1 VQNKKGSVP
10 ILRPTEVRERSAL
23 SKQLRLDVAQLTDVG
38 RKRPHNEDSMAYVVP
53 QEAQVMAKK
62 GALFIVA
69 DGMGGHAAG
78 EVASELAVETVSKL
92 YYLQDDNDDV
102 VTSLL
107 QAIKRA
113 NTLIHQRAAENMLR
127 SGMGTTCVS
136 AVLRGSMAYIA
147 NVGDSRAY
155 LVRKGSVR
163 QVSQD
168 HSWVEEQVRAGLL
181 TRDQARSHAQRNVI
195 TRSLGT
201 QADVDIDIF
210 AERLEEGDTLVLCSD
225 GLSGLILEEELS
237 SIVDKYM
244 PQESVYRLVERANEN
259 GGPDNITAIVIR
271 VLEAGWDPYPVSVG
285 GGSRE
290 AAASMQT
297 AILDSVQQGAAGS
310 PRVEEAFTQPMPPA
324 RLSGPLQAHDGMN
337 GSRPAMLSSQ
347 SKRPRWLVPAI
358 AATLLVMLLVLVGG
372 TLYFLQPNL
381 FVNVDNS
388 LNDANTQIA
397 QARSEISSNRM
408 TTALTSL
415 SNAQKDLRA
424 VQGAFSLSSTQ
435 REKFNSTQSDFV
447 ATTREAINSYNQQ
460 SSITVLPGPTSSSNP
475 INSGNINTRAGN
487 IVTLRDNTG
496 KLDRYT
502 LADDHNI
509 YQIDDH
515 FNMTNKQGLP
525 GNPQVL
531 LIAGN
536 SQELVA
542 LTLLRGNN
550 AAGGMYSL
558 VTLTP
563 QAPDGALKMGNST
576 GVDTTGGFVPRLLA
590 TWQGDAYVILMSPTQ
605 PNKANI
611 LDYPITNDQLN
622 NPSPA
627 LSISISTSIVSMA
640 AFPNHQLFLLNGDG
654 NVQSLLF
661 GNNSQASSV
670 VVQHPIAPPL
680 SASAN
685 SFSLKVNVPMPAQQ
699 PSSFLSVPN
708 AAHATFLTTGQV
720 GNTPGLY
727 VADGSYHRVMLLQP
741 VATSGGSSAAS
752 MTPVSPTPGSAG
764 GGQAQLP
771 ATMKLVQQYTASNNQ
786 LSLVRGMSADP
797 QNPVLYLL
805 TLDGQDSTTANFM
818 SINVGAPKD

>member
-1 VQNKKGSVP
+1 
-10 ILRPTEVRERSAL
+10 L

-53 QEAQVMAKK
+53 KEAQVMAKK

-136 AVLRGSMAYIA
+136 AVLRGNMAYIA

-155 LVRKGSVR
+155 LIRKGKVK

-201 QADVDIDIF
+201 QTDVDVDIF
-210 AERLEEGDTLVLCSD
+210 AEHLEEGDTLVLCTD

-237 SIVDKYM
+237 AIVDKYM

-271 VLEAGWDPYPVSVG
+271 VLEVGWDPYPVSVG
-285 GGSRE
+285 SGSRE
-290 AAASMQT
+290 AAASVQT
-297 AILDSVQQGAAGS
+297 AILGSVQQGAAPGS
-310 PRVEEAFTQPMPPA
+310 SRVEEAFTQPMPPA
-324 RLSGPLQAHDGMN
+324 RLSGPLQSHDGMN
-337 GSRPAMLSSQ
+337 GSRPAVLSSPL
-347 SKRPRWLVPAI
+347 KRPRWMIPAV
-358 AATLLVMLLVLVGG
+358 AAALLVVLLALVGG

-381 FVNVDNS
+381 FVNVDSS
-388 LNDANTQIA
+388 LNDANAQIA
-397 QARSEISSNRM
+397 QARSALSSDRM

-415 SNAQKDLRA
+415 SKAQKDLRA
-424 VQGAFSLSSTQ
+424 VQGAFSLSSAQ
-435 REKFNSTQSDFV
+435 QAKFNSTQSDFV
-447 ATTREAINSYNQQ
+447 ATTREAINNYNQQ
-460 SSITVLPGPTSSSNP
+460 SSITVLPDGPISSSNAV
-475 INSGNINTRAGN
+475 NSGNTNTRAGS

-515 FNMTNKQGLP
+515 FNMAKQNLP

-536 SQELVA
+536 GQQLLA
-542 LTLLRGNN
+542 LALLRGNT
-550 AAGGMYSL
+550 YSL
-558 VTLTP
+558 VTFTP
-563 QAPDGALKMGNST
+563 QAPAGALRMGTAT
-576 GVDTTGGFVPRLLA
+576 GVDTAGGFAPRLLA
-590 TWQGDAYVILMSPTQ
+590 TWAGDAYVILMSPNQ
-605 PNKANI
+605 PNKAQI
-611 LDYPITNDQLN
+611 LDYPITGDQLN
-622 NPSPA
+622 SPLPP
-627 LSISISTSIVSMA
+627 LSISVSSSIVSMA

-661 GNNSQASSV
+661 GNNGQASSV

-680 SASAN
+680 SVSAN
-685 SFSLKVNVPMPAQQ
+685 NFSLKVDVPVPGQQ

-708 AAHATFLTTGQV
+708 AAHAAFLTTGMV

-741 VATSGGSSAAS
+741 LSASGGSAAAT
-752 MTPVSPTPGSAG
+752 TPVSPTPGSTG

-771 ATMKLVQQYTASNNQ
+771 ATMRLVQQYTSSNNQ
-786 LSLVRGMSADP
+786 LALVRGMSADP

-805 TLDGQDSTTANFM
+805 TIGGQSASTVNFM
-818 SINVGAPKD
+818 SINIGAPKD